1 MFVDVWRERG
11 RRMMI
16 EDDYPQSGVS
26 VHQKKFKDNFES
38 NIVNGDGT
46 NGQGKYGVIGSNG
59 GWYLRSERSTLLDEV
74 YVSHIYI
81 YSIFFLPLVIW
92 LEGIYLLIWPKRASS
107 T

>member
-38 NIVNGDGT
+38 NIVNCDGIK
-46 NGQGKYGVIGSNG
+46 GSMERLDSMEVI
-59 GWYLRSERSTLLDEV
+59 
-74 YVSHIYI
+74 
-81 YSIFFLPLVIW
+81 P
-92 LEGIYLLIWPKRASS
+92 
-107 T
+107 